1 MKDIQ
6 GCHRL
11 GPAASV
17 VGQGEVRE
25 GRVPGGGLEKADIP
39 QIPLGRWQ
47 EAGGK
52 RQAVGSRIELC
63 VKTSG
68 FSRNLLSQCY
78 HTKRLPS
85 ELSDGLG

>member
-1 MKDIQ
+1 MKGIQ

-39 QIPLGRWQ
+39 QIPPSRWQ
-47 EAGGK
+47 EAGGGVQDGALRK
-52 RQAVGSRIELC
+52 NLRI
-63 VKTSG
+63 
-68 FSRNLLSQCY
+68 
-78 HTKRLPS
+78 
-85 ELSDGLG
+85 